1 MDNNDIFLD
10 EATKAVFI
18 IGVRYRQADINGK
31 QELRQSRDKAFSA
44 YTIARFKLLK
54 DEVVCTN
61 EDVQEMEKIRQEIQ
75 QAAQTQTLIAASAR
89 LFGILIA
96 L

>member
-18 IGVRYRQADINGK
+18 IGVKYRQADINGK
-31 QELRQSRDKAFSA
+31 QELRQPRDKAFSA
-44 YTIARFKLLK
+44 YSIARLKLLE
-54 DEVVCTN
+54 DEVICTN
-61 EDVQEMEKIRQEIQ
+61 ADVQEMEEIRQEIQ
-75 QAAQTQTLIAASAR
+75 QAAQTQTLIAAIAR
-89 LFGILIA
+89 LFKILIA